1 MAKPKKEKVPA
12 TLDDV
17 VATLNKLTDAIEKL
31 VQPVIIGSTVGTVT
45 QSSGPVQALPTAE
58 EPRREDPK
66 FPVPYEFNELKD
78 TLLNKTFGIE
88 IDYLPDQAAMNFSI
102 LVPKKYSNAGENHW
116 ITYKE
121 DRRSKVISN
130 ALGAN
135 GVRQWCE
142 QVYNNFNEST
152 KSAITYDRSQL

>member
-1 MAKPKKEKVPA
+1 MVKPKKER

-17 VATLNKLTDAIEKL
+17 VESIEKL
-31 VQPVIIGSTVGTVT
+31 ADSIQKILLVHPKSVQSPVEEVKSVE
-45 QSSGPVQALPTAE
+45 LPE
-58 EPRREDPK
+58 LVKEVRQESK
-66 FPVPYEFNELKD
+66 FPVPYEFEELKN
-78 TLLNKTFGIE
+78 TLLNKNFSLEIE
-88 IDYLPDQAAMNFSI
+88 YLPDQAAMSFSI

-152 KSAITYDRSQL
+152 KSAITYDRAQL